1 MGRDTWRYA
10 QHEREREAKRRMNP
24 IWRGVGCVLLVAL
37 AVAGFLGA
45 GWFLRENAARN
56 LVYLPP
62 ELTRVPYLTFLPDGI
77 LLMSHR
83 MQLTYSSGVQLSG
96 TWSFPHDFGNSSNS
110 YRGVQATISNKNNSN
125 AAVSTMPC
133 S

>member
-24 IWRGVGCVLLVAL
+24 IWRGVGCVLLAAL
-37 AVAGFLGA
+37 AIAGFLAA

-77 LLMSHR
+77 LL
-83 MQLTYSSGVQLSG
+83 QLFIGFVVMLFGYGVLAFVYALAFPIKPSEVDAPPLKRSG
-96 TWSFPHDFGNSSNS
+96 PP
-110 YRGVQATISNKNNSN
+110 RKR
-125 AAVSTMPC
+125 
-133 S
+133 